1 MTTTSKTSDFRIG
14 CHLSASEGYLS
25 MAKTAVQIGANTFQF
40 FTRNPRG
47 GTAKPIDPEDV
58 SAFLEYSEQ
67 NDIGPILAHASY
79 TCLLYTSDAADDLLC
94 VDLGGRRT
102 IKKKKT
108 KRTKGHDR

>member
-67 NDIGPILAHASY
+67 NDIGPILA
-79 TCLLYTSDAADDLLC
+79 LLIPRAVREVRHPVLRELP
-94 VDLGGRRT
+94 V
-102 IKKKKT
+102 
-108 KRTKGHDR
+108 